1 MLPQVNDKQI
11 SLVTCSKEDFVLTI
25 DQIVEQEKHESAALK
40 WTRSDL
46 RRARKLFA
54 ERFGDN

>member
-1 MLPQVNDKQI
+1 MLASQNDRSI
-11 SLVTCSKEDFVLTI
+11 SLMTCSREEFLATI
-25 DQIVEQEKHESAALK
+25 EQILSQEKHESAALR

-46 RRARKLFA
+46 RRARKLFS